1 MLVLERKRNEIIR
14 ISDDITIV
22 VVAIRGEKVRL
33 GVEAPREVSVHRGE
47 VYERIH
53 NDTSGEPQA
62 KTGVVI
68 RKTT

>member
-47 VYERIH
+47 VYERIQLEKPAEQP
-53 NDTSGEPQA
+53 NATE
-62 KTGVVI
+62 GVA
-68 RKTT
+68 